1 MCVRPAHLRGYAEQ
15 GMRVPC
21 GQCIECRLRR
31 SRDWAMRCMHEA
43 SLHEE
48 NWFLTLTYADE
59 YLPKGGTLDRRAFPL
74 FMKRLRKEC
83 GSVRYFH
90 AGEYGERNGRPHYH
104 ALLFGLRLDDV
115 RACGYS
121 QSGYPVFESAR
132 VSELWEDGAHQLGGV
147 SFESAQYVARYCV
160 KKVTGSRAA
169 AHYERVDSRGVVYQ
183 LEPEY
188 ATMSRRPG
196 IGAGWWEKYRGD
208 VYRDDFVV
216 RGSAELT
223 PPRFYD
229 KKEAEL
235 DEARMEV
242 VKARRIRKYGGR
254 CTIAQGVTWRTN
266 AAREA
271 IAVARLKQIE
281 EARR

>member
-1 MCVRPAHLRGYAEQ
+1 
-15 GMRVPC
+15 
-21 GQCIECRLRR
+21 
-31 SRDWAMRCMHEA
+31 MHEA

-48 NWFLTLTYADE
+48 NSFITLTYADE
-59 YLPKGGTLDRRAFPL
+59 YLPAGGSLDRRAFPL

-104 ALLFGLRLDDV
+104 ALLFGLRFRDQREV
-115 RACGYS
+115 GVSA
-121 QSGYPVFESAR
+121 SGAVAFESEHLSA
-132 VSELWEDGAHQLGGV
+132 LWPFGLSQIGSV

-160 KKVTGSRAA
+160 KKVTGAGAA
-169 AHYERVDSRGVVYQ
+169 AHYQRVDSQGVIHQ

-188 ATMSRRPG
+188 GTMSRRPG
-196 IGAGWWEKYRGD
+196 IGAGWLAKYRD
-208 VYRDDFVV
+208 EVYRDDSVLC
-216 RGSAELT
+216 RGASVS
-223 PPRFYD
+223 PPRYYD
-229 KKEAEL
+229 KKEAER

-242 VKARRIRKYGGR
+242 CKARRLRKYGER
-254 CTIAQGVTWRTN
+254 CTVANGFTWRTN

-271 IAVARLKQIE
+271 IAVARLHQLE

>member
-1 MCVRPAHLRGYAEQ
+1 MCVRPAKLGVGKEHGLC
-15 GMRVPC
+15 VPC
-21 GQCIECRLRR
+21 GQCIECRLKR
-31 SRDWAMRCMHEA
+31 SREWAIRCMHEA
-43 SLHEE
+43 SLYED
-48 NWFLTLTYADE
+48 NSFITLTYADE
-59 YLPKGGTLDRRAFPL
+59 YLPKGGSLDRRAFPL

-104 ALLFGLRLDDV
+104 ALLFGLRFGDQYA
-115 RACGYS
+115 RGE
-121 QSGYPVFESAR
+121 SGSGCEVFESTTLSR
-132 VSELWEDGAHQLGGV
+132 LWPYGISQVGSV
-147 SFESAQYVARYCV
+147 TFESAQYVARYCV

-169 AHYERVDSRGVVYQ
+169 AHYQRVDSRGVIHQ

-196 IGAGWWEKYRGD
+196 IGYRWYEQYRGD
-208 VYRDDFVV
+208 VYRDDSVIS
-216 RGSAELT
+216 RGHEVS

-229 KKEAEL
+229 KKEALL

-242 VKARRIRKYGGR
+242 CKARRIRKYGER
-254 CTIAQGVTWRTN
+254 STIANGVTWRTN

-271 IAVARLKQIE
+271 IAVARLRNLE